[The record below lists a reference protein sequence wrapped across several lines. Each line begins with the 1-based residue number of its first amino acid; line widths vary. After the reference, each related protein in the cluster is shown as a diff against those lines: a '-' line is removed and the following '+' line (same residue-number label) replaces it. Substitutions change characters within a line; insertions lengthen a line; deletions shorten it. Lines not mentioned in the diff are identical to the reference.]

1 MKPILTFCNTV
12 LFLAATTGT
21 FLMSSCKKDNSS
33 TSSGSSSLP
42 KTYTEIVRNSIIGNS
57 STTYDLTY
65 DSKNR
70 LIGVTSIPAPPV
82 LNFVYAYPSSSSYT
96 MDLYENGSLS
106 IHEIFYLNNLSK
118 VDSTFQYDDSQDT
131 TTEKYIYDAN
141 KLLVQL
147 KTYDYSS
154 GIATLSSTANNTFD
168 ANGNATLSVDDQG
181 NTTVNTFYTDQ
192 PNSLTLGQ
200 TFLPQNTNLLKTT
213 TLTTSSYTETAT
225 HYYTFDS
232 NNRVIQDSAV
242 ISGYVVATGIK
253 NYTY

>member
-1 MKPILTFCNTV
+1 MKPILTICSAV
-12 LFLAATTGT
+12 LFLATTTGT
-21 FLMSSCKKDNSS
+21 LLLSSCKKDNSS
-33 TSSGSSSLP
+33 SNSGSSSLP
-42 KTYTEIVRNSIIGNS
+42 KTYTEIVRNATIGNS

-82 LNFVYAYPSSSSYT
+82 LNFVYTYPSGNSYT
-96 MDLYENGSLS
+96 LDLYDNGSLGV
-106 IHEIFYLNNLSK
+106 HEIFLLNNLSK

-147 KTYDYSS
+147 KTYDYSA
-154 GIATLSSTANNTFD
+154 GIAVLTNTTNYSYD
-168 ANGNATLSVDDQG
+168 ANGNATLYVDDQG
-181 NTTVNTFYTDQ
+181 NTTANTFYTDQ

-200 TFLPQNTNLLKTT
+200 TFLPQNANLLKTT
-213 TLTTSSYTETAT
+213 TLTTSSYTETAS
-225 HYYTFDS
+225 HYYSFDS

-242 ISGYVVATGIK
+242 IGGYIVATGIK